1 MHFIRGKK
9 YYFLKLTDVGL
20 VLVEFQHQAE
30 LGHLEPRLAGEDLD
44 VLDVVGEAEDVRQDV
59 NQEKLVTGRREAGIY
74 FHCQFCELV
83 PYFGFVL
90 RKF

>member
-9 YYFLKLTDVGL
+9 YNLLELTDVGL

-30 LGHLEPRLAGEDLD
+30 LGHLEPRLTGEDLD
-44 VLDVVGEAEDVRQDV
+44 VLDVVGEAQDVRQDV
-59 NQEKLVTGRREAGIY
+59 NQEKLVAGRGEAWIN
-74 FHCQFCELV
+74 FHCKFCELV

-90 RKF
+90 GKF